1 MPVGKTKM
9 GFIDIAKMLVFW
21 TLLEGEIARL
31 QVVVIKEELHF
42 LSLTTQSLVFIF
54 HFKWEKERSN
64 SAATC
69 FLPLFFLKYVFS
81 RGNGIQEN
89 KLKLFNYILIY
100 LNLE

>member
-21 TLLEGEIARL
+21 TLREGEIARL

-54 HFKWEKERSN
+54 HFKREKETSN

-69 FLPLFFLKYVFS
+69 FLSLFF
-81 RGNGIQEN
+81 
-89 KLKLFNYILIY
+89 
-100 LNLE
+100 